1 MIKQQLYKPEY
12 VGSTVSTEYFEMPSK
27 LPELREC
34 PCCGGE
40 AVFKSLHAAWVECS
54 VCGLSTPAYT
64 DLDVLASAWNR
75 NVMAKRVKDK
85 DGNAAAILGVDTE
98 RNNDG
103 DPDDIEITGGRYA
116 GLSKRDL
123 EEALKLKQSRQE
135 GDPILIKPPKKKPKK
150 QKPKPKKKR
159 PVGRPRKV
167 KGEYAPKY
175 VPTGRPPGRPRKYP
189 KEDDQNDNTE
199 N

>member
-27 LPELREC
+27 LPELKEC

-54 VCGLSTPAYT
+54 VCGLSTPAYI

-75 NVMAKRVKDK
+75 NVMAQRVKDK

-98 RNNDG
+98 RNNDV

-135 GDPILIKPPKKKPKK
+135 GNPILIKPPKKKPKK
-150 QKPKPKKKR
+150 PKPKPKKKR

-189 KEDDQNDNTE
+189 KEEDQNDNT
-199 N
+199 